1 MKACVKQW
9 LGEQMP
15 GVDEALLASIYGEYA
30 ETAKRLVAEI
40 AAVDKTVHKLKGDAS
55 LVGDRPMAEASIA
68 IRERI
73 SEMKRMLNEL

>member
-30 ETAKRLVAEI
+30 ETAKRLRCRDVPVIARIQDDRVVLDVRTLLPGEEAIVAE
-40 AAVDKTVHKLKGDAS
+40 AAKEIPNG
-55 LVGDRPMAEASIA
+55 
-68 IRERI
+68 
-73 SEMKRMLNEL
+73 